1 MYVVSLLLYL
11 YLLFLGLDVE
21 MFGLLDVI
29 LNSTRHID
37 ILIGSLVFLTYIIHL
52 ISFLVFLMNKWK
64 IPTRVLLVGLL
75 SKEKI

>member
-37 ILIGSLVFLTYIIHL
+37 ILTGSLVFLTYIIPL
-52 ISFLVFLMNKWK
+52 ISFLVF
-64 IPTRVLLVGLL
+64 
-75 SKEKI
+75 